1 LVSNLK
7 LKGSGVMPQQPSS
20 TKNLSLDTW
29 AVLLALTVA
38 IVIRVGLVT
47 TVPW

>member
-1 LVSNLK
+1 
-7 LKGSGVMPQQPSS
+7 MAQQPP
-20 TKNLSLDTW
+20 TKHLSLDTW

-38 IVIRVGLVT
+38 VIIRLGLVT

>member
-1 LVSNLK
+1 
-7 LKGSGVMPQQPSS
+7 MPQQSS

-38 IVIRVGLVT
+38 IIIRLGLVT

>member
-1 LVSNLK
+1 
-7 LKGSGVMPQQPSS
+7 MPQQTP
-20 TKNLSLDTW
+20 TKHLSLDTW

-38 IVIRVGLVT
+38 IIIRLGLVA

>member
-1 LVSNLK
+1 
-7 LKGSGVMPQQPSS
+7 MPQQSQS
-20 TKNLSLDTW
+20 KHLSLDTW

-38 IVIRVGLVT
+38 IIIRLGLVT